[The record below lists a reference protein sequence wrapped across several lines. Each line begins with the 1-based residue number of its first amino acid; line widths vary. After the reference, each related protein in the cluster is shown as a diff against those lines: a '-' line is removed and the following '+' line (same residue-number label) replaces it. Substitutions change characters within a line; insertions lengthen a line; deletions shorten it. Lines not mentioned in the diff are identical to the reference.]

1 VEAATRKKKVV
12 TIHEAKT
19 HLSRFVARAAAGEE
33 IVIARGDR
41 PMARLVPLLPTQK
54 DRVPGSAR
62 GEIWISEDFAH
73 PLPEDD
79 LGAFSGHDAGR
90 LPSLRPE
97 DEAPRRSARL
107 GL

>member
-1 VEAATRKKKVV
+1 MEAAPRKKKVV

-41 PMARLVPLLPTQK
+41 PMARLVPLVPSQK

-62 GEIWISEDFAH
+62 GEIWVADDFAQ
-73 PLPEDD
+73 PLPEEE
-79 LGAFSGHDAGR
+79 LRAFSAPGAGI
-90 LPSLRPE
+90 
-97 DEAPRRSARL
+97 
-107 GL
+107 